1 MIIATK
7 SLAKRRIEQGL
18 SRSELARTLSL
29 SHSVIVR
36 AEQHKSVSPKTAK
49 IICDFFKVAFDEIF
63 EIEEVENSVATN
75 ENN

>member
-1 MIIATK
+1 M
-7 SLAKRRIEQGL
+7 
-18 SRSELARTLSL
+18 
-29 SHSVIVR
+29 R